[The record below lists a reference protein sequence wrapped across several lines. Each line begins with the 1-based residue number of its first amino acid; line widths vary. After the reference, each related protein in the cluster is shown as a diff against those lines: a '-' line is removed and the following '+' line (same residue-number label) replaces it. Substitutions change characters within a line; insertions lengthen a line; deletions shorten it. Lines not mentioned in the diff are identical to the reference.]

1 MKNCHTK
8 NIFSILGTIALCVCL
23 AVCVLVCVLVLLPL
37 SVAQADSSMSVVV
50 APVSNLEGNATAGAS
65 SIKLTTSNYEF
76 YVPESYY
83 LTNVKSAF
91 QKYYTVTY
99 CGFEFYFESE
109 SAPQTSTVTFQDGV
123 SPYPDILLTVK
134 EGATLTSSGVTSEHT
149 IKFLGFATDESGKIF
164 IAATKDGNTVF
175 GFEDKASFNEFT
187 VAYHPIAQAE
197 RDRILESKKPAEPSD
212 GDILPNT
219 SLALRIVLII
229 GICVPGVII
238 AVLLFVPSKNDRT
251 QGKSVMRRHRGKNDF
266 DYDTTRSYN
275 PDGYED
281 RPRYDEQGRPYDNR
295 GYDNRGYDRG
305 YGDNRN
311 QNDRNG
317 YPDNGNDEY
326 RR

>member
-37 SVAQADSSMSVVV
+37 SVAQADSSMIVVV

-65 SIKLTTSNYEF
+65 SIKLMGDYEF
-76 YVPESYY
+76 YIPESYY
-83 LTNVKSAF
+83 LTNVKRAF
-91 QKYYTVTY
+91 DNYYAATY
-99 CGFEFYFESE
+99 CGFEFFFKSE

-197 RDRILESKKPAEPSD
+197 RDRILESKKPAEPSG

-219 SLALRIVLII
+219 SLALRIMLII
-229 GICVPGVII
+229 GICV
-238 AVLLFVPSKNDRT
+238 DR
-251 QGKSVMRRHRGKNDF
+251 KSVV
-266 DYDTTRSYN
+266 
-275 PDGYED
+275 
-281 RPRYDEQGRPYDNR
+281 
-295 GYDNRGYDRG
+295 
-305 YGDNRN
+305 
-311 QNDRNG
+311 
-317 YPDNGNDEY
+317 
-326 RR
+326 